1 MRVWLAVWLP
11 AELTWNRTST
21 MPITE
26 CPKPKPPWE
35 TAAARDPQEFP
46 VSSWVFLSI
55 LQSTLVLNF
64 PRKLFVTNRVSS
76 TCTQSFAKGHHFLI
90 QLCFLLYS
98 VCAME
103 ICANILVAFFKK
115 KKIVLEAEEM
125 SEWWRTCTTLTEDLS
140 SNPSNHVGGLTTTCN
155 SSSSGPHALFWTLR
169 KLHSRVCKHM
179 RMPLP
184 GKDGKWSLSNWA
196 LSRTAGLH
204 RHVYWRRKT
213 TGGRSSSQSPSVHTP
228 LVPGPFALPDGCCTL
243 QSCGGAGRSQS
254 HLQGA
259 ENTLKAVHSSSPS
272 S

>member
-1 MRVWLAVWLP
+1 MRVWLPMLDACRTDLKQDKHHADYRVPQTKTTPGNCSSQRPPGVPSVFSSLPFYSAV
-11 AELTWNRTST
+11 NSS
-21 MPITE
+21 I
-26 CPKPKPPWE
+26 
-35 TAAARDPQEFP
+35 EFP
-46 VSSWVFLSI
+46 KKAVCYKQSIKYMYTKFCKGTSFPYPIVLPSIFSLCHGNMCQYSS
-55 LQSTLVLNF
+55 
-64 PRKLFVTNRVSS
+64 
-76 TCTQSFAKGHHFLI
+76 
-90 QLCFLLYS
+90 CF
-98 VCAME
+98 
-103 ICANILVAFFKK
+103 K
-115 KKIVLEAEEM
+115 KKIVLEAGEI

-140 SNPSNHVGGLTTTCN
+140 SNPSNHVGGFTTTCN

-228 LVPGPFALPDGCCTL
+228 LVPDPFALPDGCCTL